1 MVATASSSIYGFCN
15 SEVGV
20 WHERREGELEAKVDT
35 AEAEGD
41 TAKAEGDTAEVDTT
55 EAEGELKKQKVIQ

>member
-15 SEVGV
+15 SELGV
-20 WHERREGELEAKVDT
+20 RHDRQEGELEAEGDTVEAGDT

-41 TAKAEGDTAEVDTT
+41 IQEAEGDIT
-55 EAEGELKKQKVIQ
+55 EAEGDFTVQ